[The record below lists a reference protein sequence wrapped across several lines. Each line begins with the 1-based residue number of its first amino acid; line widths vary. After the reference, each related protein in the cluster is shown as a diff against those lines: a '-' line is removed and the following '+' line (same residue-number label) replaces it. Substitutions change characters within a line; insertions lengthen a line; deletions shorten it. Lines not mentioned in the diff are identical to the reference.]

1 MPRRRTVKALSPG
14 RRKGATNSAIR
25 YLGEIGDTWRDNG
38 RLGRR
43 SLGCRQGI
51 TRQCHAPSP
60 ILAVPDNRDGHMYRI
75 DACRRQMGAGVSIGV
90 SIRSTR
96 RPSRPRDKFYVA
108 GCEVYCKEQTWRPT
122 AAGSTSRWNLGEPTI
137 ESWQRKQDCGWST
150 KIAPDFVAT
159 LHGVDE
165 FDHNRFRHERS
176 RGTTRL
182 SEPGHLAANPRNT
195 GSLEVT
201 RRDLNPGVTR
211 APASTFCTAHR
222 VPTLS

>member
-108 GCEVYCKEQTWRPT
+108 DCEVYCKEQTWR
-122 AAGSTSRWNLGEPTI
+122 
-137 ESWQRKQDCGWST
+137 
-150 KIAPDFVAT
+150 
-159 LHGVDE
+159 
-165 FDHNRFRHERS
+165 
-176 RGTTRL
+176 
-182 SEPGHLAANPRNT
+182 
-195 GSLEVT
+195 
-201 RRDLNPGVTR
+201 R
-211 APASTFCTAHR
+211 APAESISGQQEDAEHVGQFQDGGPHESPSIRTIDHHHSVEPRRTHHR
-222 VPTLS
+222 ELAAQPGLRVVYQDRSGFRRHTPPRRRVRPQRGSATSVRVALPPSPQDGNQ